1 MPIIRAQVIIP
12 MLTNLPEDACVNTF
26 HFNSTGGSLEGDLDT
41 IEQLVQDFYFATPT
55 GEGGPIRAYWGAQVD
70 EDDVRVRLFNMASPE
85 PRAPLRDTDIG
96 VEGAVSGTGLPDEV
110 ALCLSF
116 QAPQVSGINQAR
128 RRGRIFFGPLG
139 QNALS
144 GTVPNNRPDA
154 GFRGRLLAAGKDL
167 MDNAA
172 ATSAPWVVFS
182 QTDNVGY
189 LVDNGWVD
197 NAFDTQRR
205 RGVAPTQRLTFS

>member
-12 MLTNLPEDACVNTF
+12 MLSALPEDACVNTF
-26 HFNSTGGSLEGDLDT
+26 HFNSTGGTLATDLDT
-41 IEQLVQDFYFATPT
+41 ITDLVQDFYFATPT

-70 EDDVRVRLFNMASPE
+70 EDDVHLRLYNLSSPE

-96 VEGAVSGTGLPDEV
+96 VEGSVSGTGLPDEV

-116 QAPQVSGINQAR
+116 QAPQVSGSPQSR

-154 GFRGRLLAAGKDL
+154 GFVGRLAQAGEDL
-167 MDNAA
+167 MNNAA
-172 ATSAPWVVFS
+172 ATSAPWVVYS
-182 QTDNVGY
+182 PTDDAGY

-205 RGVAPTQRLTFS
+205 RGVSPTTRTTWS